1 MLSLLPPRQTPP
13 VINLL
18 MEIKLTQPISAER
31 ATMKGR
37 DKITEAVYRAIAAV
51 NDFLPEEQALEPRE
65 DLVLLGNGARL
76 DSMGFVNFLVS
87 LEEELEK
94 ALGRELNI
102 AELLSVQSSDNETTV
117 STVGELI
124 SSLSERIS

>member
-1 MLSLLPPRQTPP
+1 
-13 VINLL
+13 
-18 MEIKLTQPISAER
+18 
-31 ATMKGR
+31 
-37 DKITEAVYRAIAAV
+37 
-51 NDFLPEEQALEPRE
+51 
-65 DLVLLGNGARL
+65 VLLGKGARL

-94 ALGRELNI
+94 ALGKELNI

>member
-1 MLSLLPPRQTPP
+1 METAPVKSLA
-13 VINLL
+13 
-18 MEIKLTQPISAER
+18 MEIKLTQPIFADR
-31 ATMKGR
+31 TKMKDR
-37 DKITEAVYRAIAAV
+37 DKITQAVYRAIAAV

-65 DLVLLGNGARL
+65 DLVLLGKGARL

-87 LEEELEK
+87 LEDELEK

-102 AELLSVQSSDNETTV
+102 GDLLSIQSNDDETTV